1 MSTAKSSS
9 VPTSPSHCFNIQ
21 CWVLQT
27 EAVIVITDV
36 SVQGHREVTLC
47 AATYSDCHSKG
58 SLPRGIHDKRAVRL
72 RTHSDDPSVRSSC
85 LCAQR
90 TASSGMTHQL
100 LRGDSSC
107 RYTSQQSLYLPPPPP
122 PLLRLGEAEWGQGG
136 QEEMSKRGGR
146 EGGRTKGL
154 SNAGVSSAE
163 RGKVFLKPSHL
174 YLYKFFSS
182 FELVI
187 KPANV
192 PISLNSH

>member
-1 MSTAKSSS
+1 MLFSHKNSTESISNVSALYILSFVTPKMSTAKSSS

-136 QEEMSKRGGR
+136 REEMSKRGGR
-146 EGGRTKGL
+146 KGK
-154 SNAGVSSAE
+154 
-163 RGKVFLKPSHL
+163 RLKQCRSEQCR
-174 YLYKFFSS
+174 KR
-182 FELVI
+182 
-187 KPANV
+187 
-192 PISLNSH
+192 